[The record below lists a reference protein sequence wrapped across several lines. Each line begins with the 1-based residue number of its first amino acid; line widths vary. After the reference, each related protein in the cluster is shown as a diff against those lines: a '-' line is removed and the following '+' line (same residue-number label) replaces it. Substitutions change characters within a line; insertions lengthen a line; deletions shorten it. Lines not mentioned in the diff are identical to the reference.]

1 LADGQGLILGI
12 KVGPANRRDEYAAVP
27 LFESLP
33 VVVGPGGAPR
43 VVTRLQG
50 DAGYGWAWL
59 VALVALILV
68 TPVLA
73 LRGRK
78 QHGSGL
84 GRTRW
89 VVERSLS
96 WLNNYRRLRVC
107 YERTE
112 EHAQA
117 LHTLAVCDLLAKRVA
132 RLRPKVVK

>member
-1 LADGQGLILGI
+1 MTDGQGVYLGVH
-12 KVGPANRRDEYAAVP
+12 VGPANRRDEKALIPAV
-27 LFESLP
+27 EAMP
-33 VVVGPGGAPR
+33 VVVGPGGVPR
-43 VVTRLQG
+43 CPRRVQG
-50 DAGYGWAWL
+50 DAGYGWGWLIARFAWML
-59 VALVALILV
+59 VA
-68 TPVLA
+68 PVLA

-112 EHAQA
+112 AHAQA
-117 LHTLAVCDLLAKRVA
+117 LHQLAVCHLLAKRVE
-132 RLRPKVVK
+132 RLSHQL

>member
-1 LADGQGLILGI
+1 MTDGQGVYLGVH
-12 KVGPANRRDEYAAVP
+12 VGPANRRDEKALIPAVEAMP
-27 LFESLP
+27 A
-33 VVVGPGGAPR
+33 VVGPGGVPR
-43 VVTRLQG
+43 CPRRVQG
-50 DAGYGWAWL
+50 DAGYGWPWL
-59 VALVALILV
+59 IALVVAMLV

-112 EHAQA
+112 AHAQA
-117 LHTLAVCDLLAKRVA
+117 LHTLAVCHLLAKRVA
-132 RLRPKVVK
+132 RLSHQL

>member
-1 LADGQGLILGI
+1 VILGI
-12 KVGPANRRDEYAAVP
+12 RVGPANRRDEYAAIP
-27 LFESLP
+27 LVESLP
-33 VVVGPGGAPR
+33 VVIGPGGVPR
-43 VVTRLQG
+43 VPRRLQG
-50 DAGYGWAWL
+50 DAGYGWPWL
-59 VALVALILV
+59 IARILWALV

-73 LRGRK
+73 LRGRT

-117 LHTLAVCDLLAKRVA
+117 LHQLAVCDLLAKRIA
-132 RLRPKVVK
+132 RVVK